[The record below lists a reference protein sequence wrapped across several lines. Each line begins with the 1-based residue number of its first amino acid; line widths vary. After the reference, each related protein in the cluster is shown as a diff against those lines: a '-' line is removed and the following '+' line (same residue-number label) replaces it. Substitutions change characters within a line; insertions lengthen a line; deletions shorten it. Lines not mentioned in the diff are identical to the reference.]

1 MRIIIAGAGEL
12 GRLLAFTLST
22 ADHDVTIIDADGGML
37 EHINDNMD
45 IKVVEGSC
53 VSIRTLKDAGVKN
66 ADALLAVSGDEAANI
81 LSCQLAAKLGVR
93 KTVCRVNSP
102 DCFSES
108 DGVTPDKLGIWKCVS
123 PSEECVGKIR
133 SVLRNRLLVEKIRF
147 SNPDAV
153 MEVFRVTPSSL
164 LAGTRVKDI
173 PTDSGLLNSVRF
185 AAIVRQKQFLIPHG
199 DTIFVPGDKVYI
211 AGSNRDVNNF
221 IAWISEESISVQASR
236 IVIAGATATGKLL
249 ASALCTAGYDIRF
262 GEKNQQKGEK
272 LLDTLPPG
280 VLVINGDPTDEAVLE
295 EAGIR
300 DCEGFVGAAQDD
312 EDNILSCIMAKRL
325 GAKKTVAVTSKPEYI
340 RIVPTMDMIDCGF
353 STTLT
358 AVNSILRMLESGTM
372 RIDAFLQ
379 MFHARLTEFRV
390 SNSSPLCGKELAAC
404 NLPSSTLLALA
415 FRKDEIFAPSGN
427 TVFQPGD
434 TVVAVVTPDVE
445 RELEPLFP
453 EK

>member
-12 GRLLAFTLST
+12 GRLLASTLST

-236 IVIAGATATGKLL
+236 IVIAGATVTGKLL

-262 GEKNQQKGEK
+262 VEKNQQKGEK

-280 VLVINGDPTDEAVLE
+280 VLVINGDPTDEEVLE

-300 DCEGFVGAAQDD
+300 DCEGFVSAAQDD

-325 GAKKTVAVTSKPEYI
+325 GARKTVAVTSKPEYI

-415 FRKDEIFAPSGN
+415 FRKNEIFAPSGN

-434 TVVAVVTPDVE
+434 TVVAVVTPDAE

>member
-1 MRIIIAGAGEL
+1 MKIVIAGAGEL
-12 GRLLAFTLST
+12 GRLLASTLSN
-22 ADHDVTIIDADGGML
+22 AKHDVVIIDSEPDML
-37 EHINDNMD
+37 EHINDNLD

-53 VSIRTLKDAGVKN
+53 ININTLKEAGIKH

-81 LSCQLAAKLGVR
+81 LCCQLSSKLGVP
-93 KTVCRVNSP
+93 KTVCRLNTSN
-102 DCFSES
+102 CFSEEEHIS
-108 DGVTPDKLGIWKCVS
+108 PADLGIWKCVS
-123 PSEECVGKIR
+123 PSEESVNKIQ
-133 SVLRNRLLVEKIRF
+133 SVLRSRLLVEKIRF
-147 SNPDAV
+147 SNPNAV
-153 MEVFRVTPSSL
+153 MEVFRITPSSL

-173 PTDSGLLNSVRF
+173 PTASGLLNSVRF

-211 AGSNRDVNNF
+211 AGDHKDVANF
-221 IAWISEESISVQASR
+221 VAWISDDSAPGKSSR
-236 IVIAGATATGKLL
+236 IVIAGATTTGQML
-249 ASALCTAGYDIRF
+249 ASALCAEGYDVRF
-262 GEKNQQKGEK
+262 IEKNQKKGEK

-280 VLVINGDPTDEAVLE
+280 ILVINGDPTDEEVLE
-295 EAGIR
+295 EAGIY
-300 DCEGFVGAAQDD
+300 DSEGFVSTAQDD

-325 GAKKTVAVTSKPEYI
+325 GARKTVTVTSKPEYI

-390 SNSSPLCGKELAAC
+390 SNFSPLCGKELASC
-404 NLPSSTLLALA
+404 KLPSSTLFALA
-415 FRKDEIFAPSGN
+415 FRKDEIIAPSGN
-427 TVFQPGD
+427 TVLQPGD
-434 TVVAVVTPDVE
+434 VVVAIVTPE
-445 RELEPLFP
+445 LEKELEPLFP